1 MGETITK
8 SVYSGLLADAG
19 FGANVNLKNFNVLF
33 KNKAMRASKP
43 LNIKVEF
50 PIWRNAVQLGD
61 DYLKFRMRL
70 SVGTVF

>member
-1 MGETITK
+1 
-8 SVYSGLLADAG
+8 
-19 FGANVNLKNFNVLF
+19 
-33 KNKAMRASKP
+33 MRASKP